1 MSRIFSLQ
9 NFLPYR
15 CVTLAERISTT
26 LSRIYAEQFGVSV
39 AEWRILTVLAENER
53 LNARD
58 VGLIIKMDKVKV
70 SRAVASLMDRKLLL
84 RTPSREDGRAS
95 DLRLSAS
102 GKRLYRQIVPRAL
115 EWEKSL
121 VEPLSTEEQK
131 TLFRLLDK
139 LDARVAT
146 LEDPHKGPMT

>member
-139 LDARVAT
+139 LDTRVAT